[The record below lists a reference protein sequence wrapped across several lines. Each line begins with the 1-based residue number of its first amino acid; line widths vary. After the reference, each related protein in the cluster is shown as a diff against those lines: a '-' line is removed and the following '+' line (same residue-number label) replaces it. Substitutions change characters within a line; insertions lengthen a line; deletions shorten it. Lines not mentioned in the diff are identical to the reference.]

1 MDDLYP
7 VTTSILARRILE
19 LFELEHA
26 DSLAQ
31 TSNVVTIG
39 EDQGTYEERKG
50 DVVD

>member
-7 VTTSILARRILE
+7 VTTSILAKHILE

-31 TSNVVTIG
+31 TSSFVIIG
-39 EDQGTYEERKG
+39 GDQGTYEERKG
-50 DVVD
+50 DVVG